1 MKQLSGNTTGVLVS
15 PWSSPAAP
23 KMNEPRLLAVK
34 FPPVLMPASLLGANW
49 IFKKLRGW
57 AFAALKV
64 PPPACYHAHSSISL
78 YATCMWCEVWGCCC
92 SAFSAGGCPALC
104 RRESCIHLCLCNT
117 LTSGS
122 KKVTLRSAHTQEF
135 VLVKFCPEVT
145 HEDQLPHNSDLHW
158 IHFRTDIDLGL
169 SMHVSFMFSNCIL
182 MDSGEILRSSDSL
195 WYSQKSVSRN
205 VRQSEI
211 SGG

>member
-1 MKQLSGNTTGVLVS
+1 MKLLSGNTTGVLVS

-23 KMNEPRLLAVK
+23 KMNEPRLLAIK
-34 FPPVLMPASLLGANW
+34 LPPVLMPTSLLGANW

-78 YATCMWCEVWGCCC
+78 YATCMWCEVWGCC

-104 RRESCIHLCLCNT
+104 RGESCIHLCLCNT

-135 VLVKFCPEVT
+135 VLVNSALRWHMRTSSHTTVT
-145 HEDQLPHNSDLHW
+145 STGFTLELILTLDYPCMCHSCFLTAYWW
-158 IHFRTDIDLGL
+158 IQ
-169 SMHVSFMFSNCIL
+169 
-182 MDSGEILRSSDSL
+182 EK
-195 WYSQKSVSRN
+195 Y
-205 VRQSEI
+205 
-211 SGG
+211 